1 MSYQTIISI
10 STELKSF
17 ITVPNSAHHHQDLY
31 SARALQTYHVTNVN
45 CQPRYHVDITL
56 LANHEA
62 EHQLYEFMK

>member
-1 MSYQTIISI
+1 MSYQTVISI

-17 ITVPNSAHHHQDLY
+17 NSAHHHQDLH